1 VERRPGSNES
11 KKDDMKRLILAIVVG
26 TVLMTWVS
34 GCRTAHGFGEDV
46 QNTGNAI
53 QKKTD

>member
-1 VERRPGSNES
+1 VERRPGKQRIE
-11 KKDDMKRLILAIVVG
+11 KDMKRLILAIAVG
-26 TVLMTWVS
+26 AVLMTWVS
-34 GCRTAHGFGEDV
+34 GCRTVHGFGEDI